1 MELVKFY
8 KISIPALILSF
19 LLTSCS
25 ITPYYHGVSEK
36 GVVLVPVEIPDTLL
50 PKIKEPKF
58 KGVKNVK
65 LSPREKKYVEI
76 EEQKLGIE
84 IPDNRREIAK
94 WIRYYGKNPFGR
106 RWLEKSIERGAP
118 YLPII
123 KAKLRNAGLPE
134 ELAYLPVIES
144 GFKPLARSRAGAV
157 GIWQF
162 IPGSARKYGLT
173 VDWWIDER
181 RDPIKSTDAAVKY
194 LKTLYQI
201 FGKWDLA
208 LTAYNYGE
216 GKLQRKIKRMRTD
229 NFWKLKRRL
238 PRETRNYVPQFFAV
252 LTILSNPDVY
262 GIKPSNTADPFVYDS
277 VRMPGPVSLDVAAKW
292 AGVPIS
298 EMIKYN
304 LSFKRGM
311 APPYYKNYYLR
322 IPPGT
327 KDQFVA
333 AMQNTPRRKWY
344 TITYHR
350 VRRGENLYVIARRY
364 GVSVRELMR
373 VNRIR
378 NPRRIR
384 KGRILVVPISEGY
397 AQYMAEN
404 VNLKIVN
411 KNHQT
416 REVYYKVKRGDTLKR
431 IARKF
436 GVSVSQLKRWN
447 HLRSNRI
454 KPGQKLIVFKK
465 NDKVGRYVNSQSHK
479 TRLIKYRIRR
489 GDTLYSISVKYGVS
503 VSEIMRINGIKNPR
517 QIKPGRVVRIPV
529 DI

>member
-1 MELVKFY
+1 MKLPL
-8 KISIPALILSF
+8 KILPGVLILAF

-25 ITPYYHGVSEK
+25 ITPYYHGVSDD

-50 PKIKEPKF
+50 PEIKEPKL

-65 LSPREKKYVEI
+65 LSPKEKKYVET
-76 EEQKLGIE
+76 EEKKLGIE

-123 KAKLRNAGLPE
+123 RKKLREAGLPE

-157 GIWQF
+157 GVWQF
-162 IPGSARKYGLT
+162 IPGSARKFGLT
-173 VDWWIDER
+173 VNWWIDER

-216 GKLQRKIKRMRTD
+216 GKLQRKIRRMRTD

-252 LTILSNPDVY
+252 LTVLSHPELY
-262 GIKPSNTADPFVYDS
+262 GIRLKTTADPFVYDS

-292 AGVPIS
+292 AGVPIG

-327 KDQFVA
+327 KDRFVA

-384 KGRILVVPISEGY
+384 RGRILVIPISEGY

-411 KNHQT
+411 KNHET
-416 REVYYKVKRGDTLKR
+416 RVVYYRVKRGDTLKR

-436 GVSVSQLKRWN
+436 GVTVAQLKRWN
-447 HLRSNRI
+447 HLRSSRI
-454 KPGQKLIVFKK
+454 RPGHKLIVFKQGA
-465 NDKVGRYVNSQSHK
+465 KVKRYTK
-479 TRLIKYRIRR
+479 TKSRKTKLIKYRIRK
-489 GDTLYSISVKYGVS
+489 GDTLYAISARYGVS
-503 VSEIMRINGIKNPR
+503 VSKLMKVNRIKDPK